1 MLLFISLTSQSH
13 SRNPECSVLP
23 SQNDYVDDDDEDDDD
38 DDVDDDDDGDDVDD
52 DDDDNNNNYDNNS
65 MLIYLRADLTAQ
77 GLL

>member
-23 SQNDYVDDDDEDDDD
+23 SQNDYVDDDDEDDD

>member
-1 MLLFISLTSQSH
+1 LLLFISLTSQSH
-13 SRNPECSVLP
+13 SRNPECSVLL
-23 SQNDYVDDDDEDDDD
+23 SQNDYVDDDDDDDD